1 VFHSK
6 KGIKEND
13 DVIVCVTRA
22 KETGGQCVD
31 GRTCGVSCEK
41 IAKNHSTSVCVSDS
55 GIAHALVMVKFFPR
69 PQPKMN
75 EKNAER
81 SLVLFHPFLFFF
93 FSRLPI
99 DDDARNNLENYRENP
114 SLKQNKNFDF

>member
-55 GIAHALVMVKFFPR
+55 GIAHALVMVKFFSPSTTENERKKRGALAR
-69 PQPKMN
+69 PLP
-75 EKNAER
+75 
-81 SLVLFHPFLFFF
+81 SVPVCF